1 MPTIQADD
9 LTRFAEKMFVAAG
22 CSPET
27 ASLVATSLV
36 RTNLAG
42 HDSHGVVRLPQ
53 YIDGIHEG
61 YTDPV
66 AEPKI
71 VHETANVAH
80 VDACRSLGQV
90 GANMAVRV
98 AIDKARNGQL
108 AMVGLFNCNHIGR
121 LGEWVEIAASEGMI
135 ALGFCNGGGPGGL
148 VTPHGGAQRRLGTN
162 PFASAFP
169 LPDHDPIVVDF
180 ATSGVAEGKV
190 RVARNEGKTMPPGYI
205 FDAEGMP
212 TIEPDDLYNG
222 GMLLP
227 VGLHKGYG
235 LGLTMS
241 FLGGILT
248 GSYPSI
254 FPEFVRGNG
263 VVFIVFAPDV
273 FRPMEDY
280 MRDAGRMAGYV
291 TEATPAPGSDGVLL
305 PGDPERIKTAERLV
319 SGIPIDENTWAQLLE
334 TAAALGVER

>member
-9 LTRFAEKMFVAAG
+9 LTQFAEKMFVAAG
-22 CSPET
+22 CSSET
-27 ASLVATSLV
+27 ARLVATSLV
-36 RTNLAG
+36 RTDLAG

-66 AEPKI
+66 AQPRI
-71 VHETANVAH
+71 VHETASVAH

-98 AIDKARNGQL
+98 AMDKARNGQL
-108 AMVGLFNCNHIGR
+108 ALVGLFNCNHIGR
-121 LGEWVEIAASEGMI
+121 LGEWVEIAANEGMI

-190 RVARNEGKTMPPGYI
+190 RVARNEGKTMPLGYI

-212 TIEPDDLYNG
+212 TTEPDDLYNG

-248 GSYPSI
+248 GSCPSI

-273 FRPMEDY
+273 FRPMEEY

-291 TEATPAPGSDGVLL
+291 AEATPAPGSDGVLL
-305 PGDPERIKTAERLV
+305 PGDPERIKTAERLA
-319 SGIPIDENTWAQLLE
+319 SGIPIDETTWAQLLK
-334 TAAALGVER
+334 TATDLGVEI